1 MRTLIAVLALFL
13 SFADPALA
21 ADRPGN
27 FVQWRAGLASSGMP
41 SQRWMSEAKDLGY
54 DTVIDLMPPHM
65 HGAGERGILESK
77 GVRYVNI
84 PVDFS
89 RPTAEDFRR
98 FSEAVETNKDRNILV
113 HCMINQRGS
122 SFTFLYRVIHEGA
135 PLRDSQ
141 EKLLGVWVPD
151 RVWRRFIEE
160 TLRANGKNADLM

>member
-1 MRTLIAVLALFL
+1 MRTLIALLLFL
-13 SFADPALA
+13 SANALA
-21 ADRPGN
+21 AERPDN

-41 SQRWMSEAKDLGY
+41 SRQWMSQAKDLGY

-65 HGAGERGILESK
+65 HGQGERGILEAK

-89 RPTAEDFRR
+89 RPSAEDFRR
-98 FSEAVETNKDRNILV
+98 FSDALEENKGRNVLV

>member
-1 MRTLIAVLALFL
+1 MRLLIALFAAIVM
-13 SFADPALA
+13 SAAAA
-21 ADRPGN
+21 ADRPDN

-41 SQRWMSEAKDLGY
+41 SRTWLAHAKELGY

-65 HGAGERGILESK
+65 HGEGERGVLESK

-84 PVDFS
+84 PVDFA

-98 FSEAVETNKDRNILV
+98 FTEVIEASRGGNVLV

-135 PLRDSQ
+135 PVRESQ

-151 RVWRRFIEE
+151 RIWRRFIEE
-160 TLRANGKNADLM
+160 TLRANGRNADLM

>member
-1 MRTLIAVLALFL
+1 MRKSIAVLVLAFSTL
-13 SFADPALA
+13 AAAA
-21 ADRPGN
+21 ADRPDN

-41 SQRWMSEAKDLGY
+41 SHRWLEEAKELGY

-65 HGAGERGILESK
+65 HGAGERDILETK

-89 RPTAEDFRR
+89 NPTAEDFRR
-98 FSEAVETNKDRNILV
+98 FTEALDASKDRNVLV

-122 SFTFLYRVIHEGA
+122 SFTFLYRVIREGA
-135 PLRDSQ
+135 PVRESQ
-141 EKLLGVWVPD
+141 DKLLGVWVPD
-151 RVWRRFIEE
+151 RVWKHFIEE

>member
-1 MRTLIAVLALFL
+1 MRTLIAVFALFL
-13 SFADPALA
+13 A
-21 ADRPGN
+21 ANAAAVDRPDN

-41 SQRWMSEAKDLGY
+41 SHQWMSQAKDLGY

-65 HGAGERGILESK
+65 HGQGERGILESK

-98 FSEAVETNKDRNILV
+98 FSEAIEQNKDRNVLV

-135 PLRDSQ
+135 PVRDSQ

-151 RVWRRFIEE
+151 RTWRRFIED
-160 TLRANGKNADLM
+160 TLRANGKNADIM